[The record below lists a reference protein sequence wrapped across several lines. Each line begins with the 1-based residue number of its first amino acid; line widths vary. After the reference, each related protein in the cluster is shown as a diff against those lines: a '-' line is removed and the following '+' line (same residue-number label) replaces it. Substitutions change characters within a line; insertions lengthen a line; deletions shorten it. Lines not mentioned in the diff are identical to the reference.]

1 MQSRAVYSEWFD
13 ARGLEDLLRES
24 FLYVYPASVDAR
36 V

>member
-1 MQSRAVYSEWFD
+1 MQSRTVYSEWFE
-13 ARGLEDLLRES
+13 RGLEDLLRES